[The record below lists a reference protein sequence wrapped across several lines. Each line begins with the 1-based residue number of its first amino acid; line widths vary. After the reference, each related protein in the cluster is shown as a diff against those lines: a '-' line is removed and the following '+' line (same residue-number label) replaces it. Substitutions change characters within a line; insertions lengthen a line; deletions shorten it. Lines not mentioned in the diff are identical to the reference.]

1 MPRIDI
7 ESYEDDWDD
16 LEPPRAPRA
25 RDLSVEARRR
35 MDDLESARVVAVDRG
50 RVTVLHRD
58 AVVEAVFAGTM
69 RGTRVAVGDLV
80 SVRPPRHESDP
91 PRIVELRPRTTVLS
105 RTGDDAVDD
114 ERVVVAN
121 VDQVVVVLAADHL
134 TVGARLLDRVMVAA
148 SAGGLDTVVCVNK
161 RDLVGDLAQVDDLR
175 RRYGDLGVRSA
186 VTCAL
191 SGEGVDDL
199 RGILSGRWSAF
210 TGHSGVGKSSLL
222 NVLAPGADHEVGEV
236 GRRGGRH
243 TTVAAR
249 AVRLDDD
256 SWIVDTPGVRSFGL
270 GLVDPSELARHFP
283 ELASLD
289 CALSD
294 CIHVSEPGCALD
306 VRAVHPERLASYRRL
321 LAALRDPAGHDPDA

>member
-25 RDLSVEARRR
+25 KDLSVEARRR
-35 MDDLESARVVAVDRG
+35 MDDLESARVVAIDRG

-58 AVVEAVFAGTM
+58 EVVEAVFAGTM
-69 RGTRVAVGDLV
+69 RGTRVAVGDHV

-91 PRIVELRPRTTVLS
+91 PRIVEARPRTTVLS

-148 SAGGLDTVVCVNK
+148 SSGGLDTVVCVNK
-161 RDLVGDLAQVDDLR
+161 RDLVDGLDEVDDLR
-175 RRYGDLGVRSA
+175 ERYGALGVRSC

-191 SGEGVDDL
+191 TGAGIDDL
-199 RGILSGRWSAF
+199 RGILAGTWSAF

-222 NVLAPGADHEVGEV
+222 NVLAPLANHQVGEI

-249 AVRLDDD
+249 AVRLDED

-270 GLVDPSELARHFP
+270 GLVDPTDLAEHFP
-283 ELASLD
+283 ELATLD
-289 CALSD
+289 CALAN

-306 VRAVHPERLASYRRL
+306 ERTMHPERLASYRRL
-321 LAALRDPAGHDPDA
+321 LAALRDPTGHDGDE